1 MHELWSAFG
10 WVIPILALI
19 TITSILAV
27 SVWKKKKGKGRW
39 MNLLPVL
46 LLSISIGGI
55 CLITLT
61 PFLGDGGVNGGLKG
75 NTNMEPFSNLKL
87 NLIYRNHLEVPIR
100 NLLANVFLFVP
111 FAFFSSWWM
120 RHQRAIVLKVTFLGA
135 LLSFIIELT
144 QYFLPLGRSTDIDDW
159 LMNTLGSLIGGIFFI
174 IGGFFYRVW
183 NLNRRKHK

>member
-159 LMNTLGSLIGGIFFI
+159 LMNTLGSFIGGIFFI

>member
-1 MHELWSAFG
+1 MQELWSAFG

-39 MNLLPVL
+39 MNLLPIL

-55 CLITLT
+55 CMITLT
-61 PFLGDGGVNGGLKG
+61 PFIGDGGMNGGVKG
-75 NTNMEPFSNLKL
+75 HTNMEPFSNLKL
-87 NLIYRNHLEVPIR
+87 NLLYMNHLDVPIR
-100 NLLANVFLFVP
+100 NLLANVVLFVP

-120 RHQRAIVLKVTFLGA
+120 RHQRAILLKVTFLGA
-135 LLSFIIELT
+135 LFSFFIELT

-159 LMNTLGSLIGGIFFI
+159 LMNTLGSLLGGILFI
-174 IGGFFYRVW
+174 IGGFLYRVLKV
-183 NLNRRKHK
+183 NGKIK